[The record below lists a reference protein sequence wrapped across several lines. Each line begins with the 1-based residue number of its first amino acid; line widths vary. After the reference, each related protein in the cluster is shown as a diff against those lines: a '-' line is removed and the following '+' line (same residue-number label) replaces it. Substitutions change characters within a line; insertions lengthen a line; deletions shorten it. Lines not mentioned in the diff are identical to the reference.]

1 MQLFVQSHDNNAV
14 YLGLKH
20 GQEKLLKLKLSVRK
34 KKGDLGDF
42 EHGMDVAARQ
52 IGLEETADVLG
63 FSPHSH
69 LEFTETG
76 LKLSCE
82 RKCSG

>member
-1 MQLFVQSHDNNAV
+1 
-14 YLGLKH
+14 
-20 GQEKLLKLKLSVRK
+20 
-34 KKGDLGDF
+34 
-42 EHGMDVAARQ
+42 MDVAARQ

-63 FSPHSH
+63 FSPHNH

-82 RKCSG
+82 R